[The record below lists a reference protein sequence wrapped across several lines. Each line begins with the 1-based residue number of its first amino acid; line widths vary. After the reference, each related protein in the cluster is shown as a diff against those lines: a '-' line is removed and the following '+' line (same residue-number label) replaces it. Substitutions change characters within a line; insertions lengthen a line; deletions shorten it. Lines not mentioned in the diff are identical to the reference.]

1 MRATLIHHQGFG
13 DLFTNN
19 SLCNFFS
26 EKYDELLILVQDEK
40 RKKIL
45 DYVYH
50 DNHKIKCEVVKT
62 LNENKFNS
70 CCINCMTLGNPL
82 GCPKDGS
89 DCIYVNYDEY
99 PNYNHIKIGAFK
111 ENYNEWDI
119 FLKNNQSNGKSFS
132 HSFYEYENL
141 DLSVRINFFNLSRNK
156 KIEENK
162 FSKLN
167 LSEYIVLHDDKN
179 RNKVINKEIS
189 DLKIYELNGSSD
201 VFIDQIKILENA
213 KEIHFIDSSWSVL
226 IYFLSFHNEKI
237 KLIPKFL
244 HCYLHNDRD
253 LEIYKNPIPE
263 NWNFIY

>member
-1 MRATLIHHQGFG
+1 MTEWLRCQTANLMGYARTGSNPVVCDYIHLH
-13 DLFTNN
+13 
-19 SLCNFFS
+19 
-26 EKYDELLILVQDEK
+26 E
-40 RKKIL
+40 
-45 DYVYH
+45 
-50 DNHKIKCEVVKT
+50 
-62 LNENKFNS
+62 
-70 CCINCMTLGNPL
+70 
-82 GCPKDGS
+82 
-89 DCIYVNYDEY
+89 
-99 PNYNHIKIGAFK
+99 
-111 ENYNEWDI
+111 
-119 FLKNNQSNGKSFS
+119 
-132 HSFYEYENL
+132 
-141 DLSVRINFFNLSRNK
+141 
-156 KIEENK
+156 